1 MLKAVTG
8 YHLKDMNS
16 ESSPLLLNIEDATVR
31 RGGRNILDHVNLQ
44 IKEGVNTA
52 IVGPNG
58 SGKTTLIKLISRQH
72 YALARPNDAPTVT
85 IFGKDRWDVFEL
97 RKMMGIVSSDLH
109 HDFVASGRITGFEVA
124 LSGFFASHGIAR
136 NHDVTADMRRRAGE
150 ALALMEASHL
160 AGKHMDEMSTGEAR
174 RVLIARALV
183 PDPRALLL
191 DEPTTGLDIVA
202 RQRFLET
209 LRSIARGGTTIIL
222 ITHHVEEIL
231 PEISEVVLMGEGKIA
246 AQGPKSEVLTNEWLS
261 MVMGAEVSVQRV
273 GEYYSAGLEL
283 RT

>member
-1 MLKAVTG
+1 
-8 YHLKDMNS
+8 MNS
-16 ESSPLLLNIEDATVR
+16 ESTSLLLNIEDATVR
-31 RGGRNILDHVNLQ
+31 RGGRNILDHVNLR

-109 HDFVASGRITGFEVA
+109 HDFVASGRITGLDVA
-124 LSGFFASHGIAR
+124 LSGFFASHGLSR
-136 NHDVTADMRRRAGE
+136 NHDVTSDMRRRAEE
-150 ALALMEASHL
+150 ALDLMEASHL
-160 AGKHMDEMSTGEAR
+160 AAKHMDEMSTGEAR
-174 RVLIARALV
+174 RILIARALV
-183 PDPRALLL
+183 PNPRALLL

-202 RQRFLET
+202 RQRFLQT
-209 LRSIARGGTTIIL
+209 LRSIAQHGTTIIL

-231 PEISEVVLMGEGKIA
+231 PEISEVVLMSQGKIA
-246 AQGPKSEVLTNEWLS
+246 AQGAKELMLTGDRLTE
-261 MVMGAEVSVQRV
+261 VMG
-273 GEYYSAGLEL
+273 
-283 RT
+283 

>member
-1 MLKAVTG
+1 M
-8 YHLKDMNS
+8 HSMNF
-16 ESSPLLLNIEDATVR
+16 ESTSLLLKIEDATVR
-31 RGGRNILDHVNLQ
+31 RGGRHILDHVNLTVR
-44 IKEGVNTA
+44 EGRHTA

-72 YALARPNDAPTVT
+72 YALARPNDEPSVT

-109 HDFVASGRITGFEVA
+109 HDFVASGKVTAIDVA
-124 LSGFFASHGIAR
+124 LSGFFASHGLAR
-136 NHDVTADMRRRAGE
+136 NHEVTQSMRSRAEE

-202 RQRFLET
+202 RHRFLET
-209 LRSIARGGTTIIL
+209 LRSVAGRGKTVIL

-231 PEISEVVLMGEGKIA
+231 PEIDDVVLMSEGKIA
-246 AQGPKSEVLTNEWLS
+246 AQGSKADVLTSKNLS
-261 MVMGAEVSVQRV
+261 SIFGSVVEVRRNGA
-273 GEYYSAGLEL
+273 YYAADLKDFGVHH
-283 RT
+283 R